1 MVLQLVVTVA
11 ILLTIA
17 MGAHAQEVFGVRS
30 WALELRASAP
40 DNSDQPR
47 WWKQA
52 IKSSCL
58 TQVEACRSGL
68 SRLVSRWRGWMRCS
82 LLTTTPITERHSR
95 PVAHSLVACGRSA
108 NSAFPRDRAKR
119 REGTHDQSRTCLRG

>member
-1 MVLQLVVTVA
+1 MVLQLIVTVT

-17 MGAHAQEVFGVRS
+17 MGAHAQEMFRVTLLGTGSPV
-30 WALELRASAP
+30 LLP

-82 LLTTTPITERHSR
+82 LLTTTPITRT
-95 PVAHSLVACGRSA
+95 AFQTCGSQ
-108 NSAFPRDRAKR
+108 P
-119 REGTHDQSRTCLRG
+119 GCLRAERELSLSA